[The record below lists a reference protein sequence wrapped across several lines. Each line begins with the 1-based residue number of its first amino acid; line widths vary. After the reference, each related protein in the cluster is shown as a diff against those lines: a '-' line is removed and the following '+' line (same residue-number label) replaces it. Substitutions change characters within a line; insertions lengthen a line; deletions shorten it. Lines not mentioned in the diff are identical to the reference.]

1 MYLSSAKQR
10 ALGYLERN
18 LPELTDG
25 YEIAITAYALALAK
39 SSEADLAYGKLL
51 AAARE
56 TDGLVYWGRSTITT
70 NRCVLTGSVCLKD
83 QKHV

>member
-25 YEIAITAYALALAK
+25 YEVTIFQVNCSNKA
-39 SSEADLAYGKLL
+39 GQKLF
-51 AAARE
+51 
-56 TDGLVYWGRSTITT
+56 
-70 NRCVLTGSVCLKD
+70 
-83 QKHV
+83 